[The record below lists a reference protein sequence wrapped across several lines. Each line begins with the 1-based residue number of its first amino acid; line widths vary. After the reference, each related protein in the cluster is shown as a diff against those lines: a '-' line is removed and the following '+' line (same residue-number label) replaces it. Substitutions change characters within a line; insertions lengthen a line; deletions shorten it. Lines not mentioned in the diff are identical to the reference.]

1 MNENLLLE
9 LIVEW
14 MYHNEKLKEINKY
27 LYEHT
32 ELFERRYENNYNFD
46 LYDFFAGK
54 ITTFTRNYNELT
66 KKLSKEQIKKIR
78 IIELKRR

>member
-14 MYHNEKLKEINKY
+14 MHHNDKLREINKY

-32 ELFERRYENNYNFD
+32 ELFEKKYENQYNFD

-66 KKLSKEQIKKIR
+66 KKLNKEQIKKIR
-78 IIELKRR
+78 ILELKRR

>member
-14 MYHNEKLKEINKY
+14 MYHNEKLREINKY

-32 ELFERRYENNYNFD
+32 ELFEKRYENNYNFD

-66 KKLSKEQIKKIR
+66 KRLSKEQIKKVR
-78 IIELKRR
+78 LIELKRR